1 MHRFIISQEADQFS
15 EKMDDVNKMLQ
26 DLISKDKEKSTE
38 ASQNIEEFIKK
49 QAKEDS
55 DRWDKRESHNC
66 AQFVWLKAQRAIT
79 PCQGL

>member
-1 MHRFIISQEADQFS
+1 MSRYLCYFPFIVSMHRFIISQEADQFS

-55 DRWDKRESHNC
+55 DR
-66 AQFVWLKAQRAIT
+66 
-79 PCQGL
+79 